1 MTFLI
6 ALQFLT
12 AIPVR
17 VRAEITPARIA
28 AAMVWFPV
36 VGMMIGALLTLA
48 DGALRYLFPATLGAA
63 LLLTAWIAITGALH
77 LDGFLDCC
85 DGLLAAATPTR
96 RLEILRDTRVGAFAV
111 AGGACLLLI
120 KFAALMELPLAL
132 RPAALLTIP
141 VLSRAA
147 MVYATRAYPY
157 ARVEGGLGQL
167 FRQELTWRH
176 VLMAVLIAIAWA
188 LLVMGVTGLALAA
201 CVWLL
206 TVGLAAWVQ
215 RRIGGL
221 TGDVYGALNELAE
234 AAALCLLTCAA
245 PLPGAWHITILP

>member
-1 MTFLI
+1 MAFLI

-17 VRAEITPARIA
+17 VREEITPARMA

-36 VGMMIGALLTLA
+36 VGMVIGALLALA
-48 DGALRYLFPATLGAA
+48 DGALHYLFPPTLGAA
-63 LLLTAWIAITGALH
+63 LLLTAWLAITGALH

-85 DGLLAAATPTR
+85 DGLPVAATPAR
-96 RLEILRDTRVGAFAV
+96 RLEILRDTHVGAFAV
-111 AGGACLLLI
+111 IGGICLLLV
-120 KFAALMELPLAL
+120 KFAALIELPLAL

-147 MVYATRAYPY
+147 MVYAARAYPY
-157 ARVEGGLGQL
+157 ARAEGGLGQL

-176 VLMAVLIAIAWA
+176 VIMAVLIAIAWA
-188 LLVMGVTGLALAA
+188 MLVMGVTGLALAA
-201 CVWLL
+201 CIWLL
-206 TVGLAAWVQ
+206 TAGLAAWVQ
-215 RRIGGL
+215 RQIGGL

-234 AAALCLLTCAA
+234 VVALCLLA
-245 PLPGAWHITILP
+245 GAWHITIFP